1 MRSPVRHPLFAR
13 VLVQLRRREPP
24 ELVAHRRELLA
35 GLHGRVLDLGAGDGA
50 NFAHFPRSI
59 DEIVA
64 IEPEPY
70 LRARACEAATR
81 ARPRIEVLDAVA
93 DALPLPD
100 ASVDAAVAGLVLCS
114 VPDQAAALRE
124 LHRVL
129 KPGGELRF
137 YEHVVALDR
146 RGALAQRALARTG
159 AWSFVAGGCHPA
171 RDTLAAIE
179 DAGFEIERYRRLT
192 VAPCIVTAPVAPHV
206 LGVARRPA

>member
-1 MRSPVRHPLFAR
+1 MPPVRHPLFAR

-24 ELVAHRRELLA
+24 ELLAHRRELLA
-35 GLHGRVLDLGAGDGA
+35 GLRGRVVDLGAGDGA
-50 NFAHFPRSI
+50 NFAHFPATV

-70 LRARACEAATR
+70 LRER
-81 ARPRIEVLDAVA
+81 ARDAAARMPLRIEVLDAVA

-100 ASVDAAVAGLVLCS
+100 AFADAAVAGLVLCS

-137 YEHVVALDR
+137 YEHVVSIDPR
-146 RGALAQRALARTG
+146 RARLQRALARTG
-159 AWSFVAGGCHPA
+159 AWSLVAGGCHPA

-179 DAGFEIERYRRLT
+179 AAGFEIERFRRLT
-192 VAPCIVTAPVAPHV
+192 VAPCLLTAPVAPHV
-206 LGVARRPA
+206 LGIARRAAV